1 MFVITIS
8 KQWLRGN
15 LMKLNKIMTSIGAS
29 LILTASLGVNA
40 HDVESDHCDVNVDG
54 NLVFENQTLTITL
67 KNGDKAVFT
76 PDGDVIVD
84 GVTLDL
90 DSRAYQQ
97 AQNYYHSVQ
106 DSVPV
111 TIEVAKEAVAIA
123 NTAVVEVFGQL
134 LGEED
139 ELTHE
144 FDSFFAD
151 VNYEIDNK
159 FYTEDGAFYMDT
171 ASFNEGQWNDSEWEH
186 EFEEKVESL
195 VAKSI
200 GRLLVSLGTEMLF
213 NDGDTSDFE
222 TRMEN
227 FGESLEERLT
237 VRGEELEIKAEQLC
251 TLLAQADIAENAL
264 AEDVAE
270 LAELNVFNVNINSS
284 QM

>member
-1 MFVITIS
+1 
-8 KQWLRGN
+8 
-15 LMKLNKIMTSIGAS
+15 MKLNKIMTSIGAS